1 MIIIALSGVAGL
13 ALSITGAQASV
24 VVPGKPSV
32 KIPGN
37 NTHRPAF
44 DVRPSNTQANGIK
57 IVYNGNWSGYVA
69 TGTKFKYVV
78 GSYSVP
84 SVNCSVTPSSF
95 SYHWVGLDGA
105 SDGTVEQDGIGSFCN
120 GSTPYYFAWAWM
132 YPNPGELTSFTVNP
146 GDSITSSVYYASG
159 VYTLK
164 LTDQTT
170 GQKFDVTSSGAY
182 NNSSAEAITEGYP
195 TTGENGTADFGE
207 EHYDTIKVT
216 DSAGKA
222 GGLSSSNW
230 STDEFI
236 AEDSSGSVD
245 TQPGPLYTASPP
257 AQSAFEITWE
267 RED

>member
-1 MIIIALSGVAGL
+1 MRRMIIIALSGVAGL

-120 GSTPYYFAWAWM
+120 GSTP
-132 YPNPGELTSFTVNP
+132 
-146 GDSITSSVYYASG
+146 ITS
-159 VYTLK
+159 
-164 LTDQTT
+164 
-170 GQKFDVTSSGAY
+170 
-182 NNSSAEAITEGYP
+182 
-195 TTGENGTADFGE
+195 
-207 EHYDTIKVT
+207 
-216 DSAGKA
+216 
-222 GGLSSSNW
+222 
-230 STDEFI
+230 
-236 AEDSSGSVD
+236 
-245 TQPGPLYTASPP
+245 PGPGCIQTRGSSQALPLTPAIRSPP
-257 AQSAFEITWE
+257 ASTTPAAYTRSNSQTRPPARNSMSPAAGLTTTVPRRPSPRVTPPREKTAPLTSAKSTTT
-267 RED
+267 RSR